1 MSRDT
6 MLRVLCHD
14 VSSDR
19 RRRSIARLLEDH
31 ASRVQLS
38 VFEARLTSK
47 ALLRLVREVEAQLG
61 EGDSLRVYT
70 ISATGERQSE
80 VLGHGVPIE
89 PGEAFW
95 LM

>member
-6 MLRVLCHD
+6 MLRVLCYD

-19 RRRSIARLLEDH
+19 RRRSIARVLEDH

-80 VLGHGVPIE
+80 VHGHGVPLE
-89 PGEAFW
+89 PGGAFW